1 MNKLIKPEKIDNIIR
16 SGVVLK
22 SRKAY
27 KANYSKKLQIL
38 REMPYEILHY
48 VIKHNALFD
57 YINSVGFMADFTNQ
71 KLIEVMKG
79 DLKMLKENNKIFTFK
94 SY

>member
-27 KANYSKKLQIL
+27 KEIKTYGVGPYRLEDICSIRNKSDTTQFADSVSCEDVLECRSCFLNANNYLNVLKYIKCNKK
-38 REMPYEILHY
+38 
-48 VIKHNALFD
+48 
-57 YINSVGFMADFTNQ
+57 
-71 KLIEVMKG
+71 
-79 DLKMLKENNKIFTFK
+79 
-94 SY
+94 

>member
-1 MNKLIKPEKIDNIIR
+1 
-16 SGVVLK
+16 
-22 SRKAY
+22 
-27 KANYSKKLQIL
+27 
-38 REMPYEILHY
+38 MPYEILHY

-71 KLIEVMKG
+71 ELIEVMKG
-79 DLKMLKENNKIFTFK
+79 DLKMLKENNKIFIFK